1 MPVKCGKGHQH
12 ESVAEVRAC
21 YGVPTD
27 LTTREFR
34 PNKYPGNCRLC
45 GGKVEPEAGRVD
57 KIDEK
62 WQTAHLEGKC
72 PKRISPTPAPRK
84 IPPNDRYDAIPVGHY
99 ATKSRSGRNDLDF
112 WRVDR
117 PEQGTYAGRTFVK
130 RIVGGKPDLNVS
142 RDQKFAA
149 LEAIL
154 TEGIKETAQRYG
166 QELGRCS
173 RCNRHLTDAVSR
185 EFGKGPECRSKD

>member
-1 MPVKCGKGHQH
+1 MSVKCGKGHYH
-12 ESVAEVRAC
+12 DTVAEVRAC
-21 YGVPTD
+21 YNIPED
-27 LTTREFR
+27 LTTRDYR
-34 PNKYPGNCRLC
+34 PNKYPGNCRQC
-45 GGKVEPEAGRVD
+45 GGKVEPDQGRID

-62 WQTAHLEGKC
+62 WQTSHLAGKC
-72 PKRISPTPAPRK
+72 PPRK
-84 IPPNDRYDAIPVGHY
+84 GKVAAPKGIQNNDRYAVIPVGHY
-99 ATKSRSGRNDLDF
+99 ATASASGRNDLDF

-142 RDQKFAA
+142 RDTKFAA

-154 TEGIKETAQRYG
+154 TEGIDKTAQRYG

-185 EFGKGPECRSKD
+185 EFGKGPECRSKG